1 MDTNGFQ
8 RLILFNIKDKVTIKI
23 PPLGGI
29 IGRSGDI
36 EPSYF
41 EKNSYISRK
50 HAKLTYMRGGYL
62 IEDLGS
68 SNGTKVNGLKL
79 YKNTSVHIKGGDTI
93 TLADIEFEVK
103 YHFKY

>member
-8 RLILFNIKDKVTIKI
+8 RLFLFNIKDKIVIKI

-29 IGRSGDI
+29 IGRFGDI

-41 EKNSYISRK
+41 EKNSYVSRK

-68 SNGTKVNGLKL
+68 ANGTKVNGLKL
-79 YKNTSVHIKGGDTI
+79 YKNTSVHIRGGDII
-93 TLADIEFEVK
+93 TLANMDFEVK
-103 YHFKY
+103 YRFK